1 MPKHKWTFKSRF
13 RSRAYSWKGTQ
24 LASKRMKKAVSEI
37 KKVAKTDSALAGEG
51 VVKLFIHIRSLCPM
65 VTYFP
70 ISDIINQHKTCKA
83 IFHCI
88 I

>member
-1 MPKHKWTFKSRF
+1 MAINNIFSKN
-13 RSRAYSWKGTQ
+13 AYCRLFS
-24 LASKRMKKAVSEI
+24 LSVDI
-37 KKVAKTDSALAGEG
+37 I
-51 VVKLFIHIRSLCPM
+51 LFIHIRSLCPM
-65 VTYFP
+65 VTYCP